1 MYAIIF
7 PAGITRRNCWNY
19 EIINKHLSLRSY
31 LTNYNVGCY
40 WCSIL
45 PNAWTSCSDNFT
57 TRYHVVT
64 MRYLMVRP
72 WVFSWW
78 PWATSWWDPWV
89 FSWSP
94 WATSWR
100 DHEFSHGHHEL
111 AHGREVMWIFFVT
124 MRYLMVSHQK
134 IYLMVGKWCKKNW
147 PPPHHE
153 VGSWSRGE
161 TMSYLM
167 VTTRYLMVSW
177 LGSDVKFVCPPPTT
191 R

>member
-1 MYAIIF
+1 
-7 PAGITRRNCWNY
+7 
-19 EIINKHLSLRSY
+19 
-31 LTNYNVGCY
+31 
-40 WCSIL
+40 
-45 PNAWTSCSDNFT
+45 
-57 TRYHVVT
+57 

-111 AHGREVMWIFFVT
+111 AHGREVMWNFFVT

-177 LGSDVKFVCPPPTT
+177 LGSDVKFCWTDLPRSLKHYMSKILNAFEHATVYPDIFFFNIGSFLFVSSA
-191 R
+191 RLNLFSVYI